1 MENTLTAPRPTNRT
15 PHEGVVDASTLREP
29 MSDLP
34 FGGAAVGRGLHLA
47 GLALLDLL
55 MLMWLSVVVVLSCFG
70 VGLPLVNPTLA
81 MVRGNAER
89 HRRLS
94 QELTGVP
101 VAGRYLP
108 VPSDEGRW
116 GLRAARRQISD
127 PTVWRDLLWNVTNP
141 AVGLLLGILPA
152 AMLLHGVWGVSL
164 LAMHHLGINQMA
176 GASYGLIHLGDTFSH
191 YLAAGTGMVWIV
203 LGIATARPLLRISG
217 LWTHLSLN
225 SSSTAELR
233 QRVSRLTQTRATA
246 LDIQEAEIQRIERD
260 LHDGAQ
266 ARLVAMGMTISR
278 ASRLLETDP
287 AAAAELLDSA
297 KQDSATALQEL
308 RNLVRGIR
316 PPVLADRGLA
326 EALRALAAASPVQT
340 EVSTDLDHRLAGPLE
355 TALYFAASELVTNAA
370 KHSGA
375 SVVDVDLRAEAGTV
389 WLIVAD
395 NGVGGAEA
403 AAGGGLDGIRRRL
416 EPFDGDLALSS
427 PVGGPTI
434 ATMTVADRR
443 A

>member
-1 MENTLTAPRPTNRT
+1 MTAADRT
-15 PHEGVVDASTLREP
+15 TGGNNVVDASTPREP

-34 FGGAAVGRGLHLA
+34 FGRAAVGRGLRLA
-47 GLALLDLL
+47 GLALIDLL
-55 MLMWLSVVVVLSCFG
+55 MLMWLCVVVVLSCIG
-70 VGLPLVNPTLA
+70 IGLPLVNPTLR

-89 HRRLS
+89 HRQLS
-94 QELTGVP
+94 HELAGVP
-101 VAGRYLP
+101 VVGRYLP
-108 VPSDEGRW
+108 VPSEEGRW
-116 GLRAARRQISD
+116 GLRAARRQLSD
-127 PTVWRDLLWNVTNP
+127 PTVLRDLLWNVTNP
-141 AVGLLLGILPA
+141 VVGLLLGILPV
-152 AMLLHGVWGVSL
+152 AMVLHGVLGVALATANAFGNQIMFAELYGLVL
-164 LAMHHLGINQMA
+164 LHDDFTYLMA
-176 GASYGLIHLGDTFSH
+176 G
-191 YLAAGTGMVWIV
+191 V
-203 LGIATARPLLRISG
+203 LGVAWIAVGIIAARPLLRLHG
-217 LWTHLSLN
+217 LWTRASLHTDQTDELS
-225 SSSTAELR
+225 R
-233 QRVSRLTQTRATA
+233 RVSRLTETRTTA

-278 ASRLLETDP
+278 ASRLLATDP
-287 AAAAELLDSA
+287 EAAAELLDSA
-297 KQDSATALQEL
+297 KADSATALQEL
-308 RNLVRGIR
+308 RSLVRGIR

-416 EPFDGDLALSS
+416 APFDGDFAISS

-434 ATMTVADRR
+434 ATITVADRR

>member
-1 MENTLTAPRPTNRT
+1 MTTQGPTHPT
-15 PHEGVVDASTLREP
+15 PHEGVGGDSMLREP

-34 FGGAAVGRGLHLA
+34 LGRGAVARGLRLA
-47 GLALLDLL
+47 GRAVVDLL
-55 MLMWLSVVVVLSCFG
+55 ILMWLCAVVVLSCVG
-70 VGLPLVNPTLA
+70 VGLPLVNPTLRA
-81 MVRGNAER
+81 VRGNAEL

-94 QELTGVP
+94 HEFTGVP
-101 VAGRYLP
+101 VVGRYLP
-108 VPSDEGRW
+108 VPTDEGRW
-116 GLRAARRQISD
+116 GLRAARRQLAD
-127 PTVWRDLLWNVTNP
+127 PTVWRDLLWHVTNP

-152 AMLLHGVWGVSL
+152 AMLLHGVWGVAQL
-164 LAMHHLGINQMA
+164 VMHYLAVDVMHGNT
-176 GASYGLIHLGDTFSH
+176 YGLIRLGDTLSY
-191 YLAAGTGMVWIV
+191 YLAAGVGVVSIV

-217 LWTHLSLN
+217 LWTHLSL
-225 SSSTAELR
+225 STSSTEELR
-233 QRVSRLTQTRATA
+233 HRVSRLTETRSTA

-266 ARLVAMGMTISR
+266 ARMVAMGMTISR

-287 AAAAELLDSA
+287 TAAAALLDSA
-297 KQDSATALQEL
+297 KADSATALQEL
-308 RNLVRGIR
+308 RSLVRGIR

-326 EALRALAAASPVQT
+326 EALRALAAASPIQT

-355 TALYFAASELVTNAA
+355 TALYFAASELVTNAV

-375 SVVDVDLRAEAGTV
+375 TVVDVDLRAEAGTV

-395 NGVGGAEA
+395 NGVGGIAAEA
-403 AAGGGLDGIRRRL
+403 EPGGGLDGIRRRL
-416 EPFDGDLALSS
+416 DPFDGEFALSS

-434 ATMTVADRR
+434 ATITVLDRR